1 VKLAAAA
8 TPAEGPKG
16 AIAAMLHIDG
26 ESFIPFMIF
35 SIPIVAIV
43 GGVTAGIVR
52 TLGQQRIMELAQR
65 ERIAAIE
72 RGVDPAK
79 LPPLPTYVPSRGPV
93 AGYMGGVYNSYADYA
108 RHRTQGL
115 VIGGLVCL
123 FVGIALTVFL
133 STVNDGDAR
142 SAWGL
147 GLIPAS
153 VGVALLIGA
162 LITRPREDGPSN
174 PPPA

>member
-1 VKLAAAA
+1 
-8 TPAEGPKG
+8 
-16 AIAAMLHIDG
+16 
-26 ESFIPFMIF
+26 
-35 SIPIVAIV
+35 
-43 GGVTAGIVR
+43 
-52 TLGQQRIMELAQR
+52 
-65 ERIAAIE
+65 
-72 RGVDPAK
+72 
-79 LPPLPTYVPSRGPV
+79 
-93 AGYMGGVYNSYADYA
+93 
-108 RHRTQGL
+108 
-115 VIGGLVCL
+115 L

-142 SAWGL
+142 SAWGV

>member
-1 VKLAAAA
+1 M
-8 TPAEGPKG
+8 
-16 AIAAMLHIDG
+16 AMLHIDG
-26 ESFIPFMIF
+26 DSFIPLMIF

-79 LPPLPTYVPSRGPV
+79 LPPLPTYVPQRGIG
-93 AGYMGGVYNSYADYA
+93 GYTGGIYGSYADYA

-115 VIGGLVCL
+115 LIGGLVCL
-123 FVGIALTVFL
+123 FVGAALTVFL
-133 STVNDGDAR
+133 ATVGDGDAR

-162 LITRPREDGPSN
+162 AITRPRDGDSGS

>member
-26 ESFIPFMIF
+26 ESFIPFLIF

-72 RGVDPAK
+72 RGVDLAK
-79 LPPLPTYVPSRGPV
+79 LPPLPTYFPSRGPV
-93 AGYMGGVYNSYADYA
+93 GGYMGGVYNSYADYA

-133 STVNDGDAR
+133 STVNEGDAR
-142 SAWGL
+142 SAWGV

-162 LITRPREDGPSN
+162 LITRPHEDGPSN